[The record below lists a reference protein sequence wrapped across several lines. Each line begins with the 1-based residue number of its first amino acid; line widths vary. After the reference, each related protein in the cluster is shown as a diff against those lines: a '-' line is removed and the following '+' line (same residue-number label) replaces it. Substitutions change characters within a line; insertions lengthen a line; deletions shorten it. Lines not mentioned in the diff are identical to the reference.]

1 MKEKRFRIASTV
13 VAIGVGLSALA
24 GCASSQTGSGSA
36 TPSQVD
42 TTSFPPFVS
51 TCDHGN
57 RLYVIWLP
65 NEPDQ
70 VAAVRDSSCPLS

>member
-1 MKEKRFRIASTV
+1 MRKY
-13 VAIGVGLSALA
+13 VALVMAVGVGFSALT
-24 GCASSQTGSGSA
+24 GCSSSKTQSQQDANT
-36 TPSQVD
+36 SQV
-42 TTSFPPFVS
+42 TQTESSFPPFVS

-70 VAAVRDSSCPLS
+70 VTSVRDPTCPQS